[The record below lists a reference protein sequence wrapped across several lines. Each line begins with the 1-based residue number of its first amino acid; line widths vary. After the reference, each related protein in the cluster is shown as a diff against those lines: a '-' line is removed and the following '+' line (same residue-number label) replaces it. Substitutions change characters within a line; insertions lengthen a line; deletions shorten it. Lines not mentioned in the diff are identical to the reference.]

1 MAYVVTEAG
10 IKCKYTDCVDNCPTA
25 CFREGV
31 NMLVIDPTDCID
43 CNLCADQYPVVAIYP
58 DIELP
63 EHWEKYIE
71 INERLG
77 ALWPE
82 ITRSK
87 DALESAEEFST
98 VENKD
103 HLLDESP
110 FEEE

>member
-1 MAYVVTEAG
+1 MAYVVTEAC

-43 CNLCADQYPVVAIYP
+43 CNLCAEHCPVEAIYP
-58 DIELP
+58 DTELP
-63 EHWEKYIE
+63 EKWEQYIE

-82 ITRSK
+82 IIRPK
-87 DALESAEEFST
+87 GALGSAEEFSA
-98 VENKD
+98 VENKH
-103 HLLDESP
+103 HLLDETP
-110 FEEE
+110 FDGE